1 MLSIVFLKLRVL
13 KNLYETNSC
22 QRGSMSK
29 KSKQSKQH
37 TTTQMAMF
45 AAIGDK
51 FICSILKQVAA
62 DYSLDYKELKRRY
75 TGPTSLE
82 EYEPSAKSQ
91 RDMEEFDLETET
103 VKPVKPK
110 EKPVKPVKPKEKPV
124 KPKKV
129 KKSSDEPVVP
139 MALSKMKKQDL
150 IDELDSLGIDS
161 DGLTVVKL
169 KEKVKEA
176 RESAGVVVAKGG
188 RKPKAVKEVPVH
200 THEPLDEELVDD
212 CRLCASHG
220 NVMVGGTQL
229 VPEEPDDGEEF
240 SVANED
246 VLKARL
252 AAILAE
258 ADGDEED
265 DEEAEDLDSEA
276 TEGEELDLEDY

>member
-1 MLSIVFLKLRVL
+1 MCELISG
-13 KNLYETNSC
+13 NT
-22 QRGSMSK
+22 GSKSK
-29 KSKQSKQH
+29 KSKSKQE
-37 TTTQMAMF
+37 MSVF
-45 AAIGDK
+45 SVFSDK
-51 FICSILKQVAA
+51 FVCVILKQVAA
-62 DYSLDYKELKRRY
+62 DYSLDYKELKMRY
-75 TGPTSLE
+75 TGPKSME
-82 EYEPSAKSQ
+82 SYEPT
-91 RDMEEFDLETET
+91 REMEEFDLETET
-103 VKPVKPK
+103 VKPVKP
-110 EKPVKPVKPKEKPV
+110 V

-129 KKSSDEPVVP
+129 KAKEPKEKTTEKPKKTKEVEKTVSNGVP

-161 DGLTVVKL
+161 AGLTVVKL

-188 RKPKAVKEVPVH
+188 RKAKSVKEVPVH

-229 VPEEPDDGEEF
+229 VADETEGDF
-240 SVANED
+240 VVANED

-258 ADGDEED
+258 ADDDEED
-265 DEEAEDLDSEA
+265 GDDEDDGNTTEGEA
-276 TEGEELDLEDY
+276 EGEELDMEDY